1 MVDVNQKIVDG
12 LEKLGLPWPGGN
24 SVTLQTIAGDWD
36 TLANALSASVQ
47 YLDGAVDG
55 LTPQQWSGDAHDAF
69 VSQWKNQA
77 AQVQAAV
84 TNFHKVADGLRQYAD
99 QIESINEEIVSIV
112 EQILAATAIGAVLT
126 VLTAGISDA
135 VSAAADAAE
144 LARIVALIARFTE
157 WAERIGQTLKE
168 TLGVTEDV
176 AKVLEKLAETLG
188 KMTKTFATNFIADSG
203 SSMISQ
209 GLSGQTVTAGAD
221 IRNGA
226 LDAAGTTFTDGLL
239 SNVPGVKTVL
249 SGDASP
255 ILNGTIG
262 NMGGAMFEDGVNDA
276 ESPGSVSTTQW
287 VEDLV
292 TSGATGFAGS
302 AIGRGIANRGKTD
315 ESGTGDGDGD
325 GGSAD
330 ADGGTSAG
338 EDASAAD
345 DAGSEGGIELQN
357 LTPIR
362 GSESDGESGG
372 GGREGSGGDDNGGDD
387 AGGGSDTSSDTA
399 SFYTADS
406 SVASFH
412 TANDDPTGFEGSE
425 GIEGTEG
432 TEGAESTANTGD
444 SAGAGDSGDAA
455 DAASTHSSDSAAST
469 PSEPGGY
476 GPGKVT
482 AMSTAANLGVYTVGS
497 VIEGGI
503 QNITGQAQ
511 SASQILSS
519 LENLAKVDE
528 PGQNQA

>member
-1 MVDVNQKIVDG
+1 MVDVNQKVVDG

-36 TLANALSASVQ
+36 TLANALSSSVQ
-47 YLDGAVDG
+47 YLDSAVDAI
-55 LTPQQWSGDAHDAF
+55 TPQQWSGDAHDAF
-69 VSQWKNQA
+69 VSQWKNQS

-84 TNFHKVADGLRQYAD
+84 ANFHKVADGLRQYAD

-157 WAERIGQTLKE
+157 SAERVGQTLKDA
-168 TLGVTEDV
+168 LGVTEDV
-176 AKVLEKLAETLG
+176 AKVLEKLTEILG
-188 KMTKTFATNFIADSG
+188 NMTKTFTTNFIADSG

-249 SGDASP
+249 SGDESP

-262 NMGGAMFEDGVNDA
+262 NMGGAMFEDGINDA
-276 ESPGSVSTTQW
+276 EAPGSVSTTQW

-302 AIGRGIANRGKTD
+302 AIGKGIANHGKTT

-325 GGSAD
+325 GDGDSAD
-330 ADGGTSAG
+330 ADGGGSGGDT
-338 EDASAAD
+338 ASAAD

-357 LTPIR
+357 LTPIQ
-362 GSESDGESGG
+362 GNGD
-372 GGREGSGGDDNGGDD
+372 GSGDGDGD
-387 AGGGSDTSSDTA
+387 GGSDTSSDTA

-406 SVASFH
+406 SAASFH
-412 TANDDPTGFEGSE
+412 TANDDPTGFE
-425 GIEGTEG
+425 
-432 TEGAESTANTGD
+432 STGETGETGD
-444 SAGAGDSGDAA
+444 TGAPGESVDSGDTASVQSIDSSVGGEGPPG
-455 DAASTHSSDSAAST
+455 DAASTHSAAPTNSADSAGST
-469 PSEPGGY
+469 PAEPGGY

-482 AMSTAANLGVYTVGS
+482 AMGTAANLGVYTLGA
-497 VIEGGI
+497 VIEGGV

-519 LENLAKVDE
+519 LETLAKLDE
-528 PGQNQA
+528 PGQNQS

>member
-12 LEKLGLPWPGGN
+12 LEKFGLPWPGGN
-24 SVTLQTIAGDWD
+24 SATLQTIAGGWD
-36 TLANALSASVQ
+36 TLADALSSSVQ
-47 YLDGAVDG
+47 YLDSAVDG
-55 LTPQQWSGDAHDAF
+55 ITPQQWSGDAHDAF
-69 VSQWKNQA
+69 VSQWKNQS

-99 QIESINEEIVSIV
+99 QIESINEEIVGIV

-168 TLGVTEDV
+168 ALGVTEDV
-176 AKVLEKLAETLG
+176 AKVLEKLTETLG
-188 KMTKTFATNFIADSG
+188 KMTKTFTTNFIADSG

-302 AIGRGIANRGKTD
+302 AIGRGIANRGKTTD
-315 ESGTGDGDGD
+315 SETGDGDGD
-325 GGSAD
+325 GDSADD
-330 ADGGTSAG
+330 ADGGDSGG
-338 EDASAAD
+338 EGASVAD

-357 LTPIR
+357 LTPIH
-362 GSESDGESGG
+362 GDSSGDG
-372 GGREGSGGDDNGGDD
+372 DGGDD
-387 AGGGSDTSSDTA
+387 ASASDTSSDTA

-406 SVASFH
+406 SAASFH
-412 TANDDPTGFEGSE
+412 TANDDPTGFGDT
-425 GIEGTEG
+425 G
-432 TEGAESTANTGD
+432 GAGDTGETA
-444 SAGAGDSGDAA
+444 SAGDSGDEGGGGSDDG
-455 DAASTHSSDSAAST
+455 DAASVHSSDSAAST

-482 AMSTAANLGVYTVGS
+482 AMSTAANLGVYTIGS

-519 LENLAKVDE
+519 LENLAKVDQS
-528 PGQNQA
+528 GQNQS